1 MSIEARLGAL
11 NLVLPPA
18 PSPVG
23 RYRRCVQAGP
33 LWFFSGQL
41 PFVDNKIMHPGHL
54 GAEVSVEQGYAAARV
69 CALNCLAQIRAA
81 LGSLDRLQTIV
92 RVEGHVNSA
101 PGFIAQA
108 KVLDGATDLFLD
120 VLGERA
126 GHARTA
132 FGHNELPLNAPLEL
146 VLTVFAN
153 H

>member
-1 MSIEARLGAL
+1 MNVDARLKEL
-11 NLVLPPA
+11 KLELPPA
-18 PSPVG
+18 PAPVG
-23 RYRRCVQAGP
+23 RYQRCIQVGN

-41 PFVDNKIMHPGHL
+41 PFVAGKILHPGHV
-54 GAEVSVEQGYAAARV
+54 GGDVTVEQGYQAGRV

-81 LGSLDRLQTIV
+81 LGSFERLQTIV

-101 PGFIAQA
+101 PGFTGHA

-120 VLGERA
+120 VLGARA

-146 VLTVFAN
+146 VLTVASLS
-153 H
+153 

>member
-1 MSIEARLGAL
+1 MNTEAKLRAL

-18 PSPVG
+18 PAPVG
-23 RYRRCVQAGP
+23 RYQRCIRAGS

-41 PFVDNKIMHPGHL
+41 PFVDKRIMHPGHV
-54 GAEVSVEQGYAAARV
+54 GAEVSVEQGYAAARA
-69 CALNCLAQIRAA
+69 CALNCLAQIREAIS
-81 LGSLDRLQTIV
+81 SLDRLKVIV

-101 PGFIAQA
+101 PGFTDHA
-108 KVLDGATDLFLD
+108 KVLDGATDLFLE

-146 VLTVFAN
+146 VLTVMTDD
-153 H
+153 